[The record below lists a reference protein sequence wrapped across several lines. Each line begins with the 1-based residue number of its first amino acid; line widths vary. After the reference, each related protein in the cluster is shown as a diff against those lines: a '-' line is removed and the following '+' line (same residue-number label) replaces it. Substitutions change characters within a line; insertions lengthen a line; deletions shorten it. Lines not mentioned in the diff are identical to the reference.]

1 MIEKV
6 ILLGVIA
13 LILIGFIKSMA
24 YFLVPTVMLKHS
36 VEYHNESARGKKRTL
51 HNIKNGKLN
60 VVFLRVI
67 AFVVFVFFALSL
79 KVLFKFI

>member
-6 ILLGVIA
+6 IILGVIA

-36 VEYHNESARGKKRTL
+36 VEYHNESARGEKAHL
-51 HNIKNGKLN
+51 
-60 VVFLRVI
+60 
-67 AFVVFVFFALSL
+67 A
-79 KVLFKFI
+79 